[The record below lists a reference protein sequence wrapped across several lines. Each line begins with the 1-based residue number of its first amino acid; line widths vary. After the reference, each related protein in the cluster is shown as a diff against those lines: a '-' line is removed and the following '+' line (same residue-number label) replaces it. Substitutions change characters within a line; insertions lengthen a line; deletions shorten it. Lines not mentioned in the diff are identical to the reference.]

1 MNIAAL
7 RLQAVIQPKI
17 NAKLKFKNMSTTSIG
32 RQAETIAAEYLQ
44 KEFSLSL
51 VAQNWRTRTCEIDL
65 IMQKEQ
71 EIYFIEVKY
80 RKNNFAGGGLQ
91 SITPTKL
98 NQMELAS
105 QEFLE
110 QNPEYQEHQTY
121 LSAIEL
127 SGQKPKVSCFI
138 ESIAIN

>member
-1 MNIAAL
+1 
-7 RLQAVIQPKI
+7 
-17 NAKLKFKNMSTTSIG
+17 MSTTSIG
-32 RQAETIAAEYLQ
+32 RQAENLAAKYLQ

-65 IMQKEQ
+65 IMQTKQ
-71 EIYFIEVKY
+71 EIYFVEVKY

-98 NQMELAS
+98 EQMHLAS
-105 QEFLE
+105 QEFLS
-110 QNPEYQEHQTY
+110 QNSEYEDSQTH

-127 SGQKPKVSCFI
+127 SGKELKITRFI
-138 ESIAIN
+138 PDIEL